1 MEKQSDMESTSTME
15 NANNPQYLYIALK
28 NGKERIFVWR
38 YIDLEIEADIRCL
51 VVRREKDNQL
61 VFVAPLENVDYYER
75 V

>member
-15 NANNPQYLYIALK
+15 NANNPQYLYVALK
-28 NGKERIFVWR
+28 NGKERIFVWED
-38 YIDLEIEADIRCL
+38 IDLEIDADIRCL
-51 VVRREKDNQL
+51 VVRKEEDNQL